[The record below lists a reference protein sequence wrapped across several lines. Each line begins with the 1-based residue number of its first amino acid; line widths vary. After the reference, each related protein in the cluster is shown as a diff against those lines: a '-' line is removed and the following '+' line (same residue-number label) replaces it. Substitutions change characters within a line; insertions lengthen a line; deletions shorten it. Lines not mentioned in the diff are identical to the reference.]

1 MANNIA
7 VESWDISPYSIKYGL
22 EVETVVGD
30 ALKVETV
37 AGDAPIK
44 EKYTKL
50 FCTLLHK
57 TFIGAGKNVFSGA
70 GAAPEKYTK
79 LFCTLL
85 HKIFIGADKNV
96 FLGAGAAPAP
106 SFRRA
111 GHGLTR
117 SYKSICRGGW
127 AHDLP
132 LLIIF
137 WNMKKL
143 GKIRK

>member
-22 EVETVVGD
+22 E
-30 ALKVETV
+30 VETV

-57 TFIGAGKNVFSGA
+57 TFIGAGKNVF
-70 GAAPEKYTK
+70 
-79 LFCTLL
+79 
-85 HKIFIGADKNV
+85 
-96 FLGAGAAPAP
+96 LGVGAAPAP

-143 GKIRK
+143 EKIRKQQNKK